1 VSVTAGPYARLDEL
15 TAIAGRFES
24 ELIARPGDR
33 ERLAQG
39 HARAIAARSA
49 EIDRLLAEG
58 VPAAD
63 ISGHLDQAGQDRDGD
78 REDRQ

>member
-1 VSVTAGPYARLDEL
+1 MTAAAGLYARLDEL
-15 TAIAGRFES
+15 TAIAGRFEH
-24 ELIARPGDR
+24 ELQERPGDR

-39 HARAIAARSA
+39 HGRTMAARSA

-63 ISGHLDQAGQDRDGD
+63 IRGHLDGAGR
-78 REDRQ
+78 